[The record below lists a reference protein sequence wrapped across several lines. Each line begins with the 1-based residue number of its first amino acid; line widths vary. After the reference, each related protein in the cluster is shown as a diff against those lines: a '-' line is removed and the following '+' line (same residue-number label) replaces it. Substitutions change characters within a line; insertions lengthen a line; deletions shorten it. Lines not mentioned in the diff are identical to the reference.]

1 MTVDLPSII
10 AGIVEARHRDYQ
22 ADLAQSAV
30 GSQIPETIE
39 RIRSAYHR
47 DWEVRRLGEAQAL
60 RASLAD
66 GIPVPVLSVCG
77 HGTAET
83 RYTQYLAYFLNPLK
97 PHGLGVRYLDGLLS
111 LMRLSNPSIPSDM
124 DVTGAIVE
132 AEVYIGSAP
141 GHNDRPVGCTCDI
154 VVECPGYVVFIE
166 HKVKSGQSANP
177 NSGDRQLVRYDIA
190 IDGNSA
196 YRSPSRIRI
205 YLTPGGNASFGL
217 VEWFGLSHF
226 DLAQV
231 ALDLLRS
238 GGGLSTTARENLLRF
253 AIDLALG
260 PYERAE
266 DEIRDLEA
274 RAISASWDT
283 DFGERLRFDRIVDRN
298 RLLVD
303 LLLEGSR

>member
-1 MTVDLPSII
+1 MTAKLESVIQRVVD
-10 AGIVEARHRDYQ
+10 ARRREQ
-22 ADLAQSAV
+22 QEDLIQSAE
-30 GSQIPETIE
+30 GSRLPETIE

-47 DWEVRRLGEAQAL
+47 DWEERRLGEAEAL
-60 RASLAD
+60 QTSLAG
-66 GIPVPVLSVCG
+66 GIPVPVLSACG

-97 PHGLGVRYLDGLLS
+97 PHGLGARYLDGLLS
-111 LMRLSNPSIPSDM
+111 RMRLSNPSIPSEI
-124 DVTGAIVE
+124 DVTQAVVE

-141 GHNDRPVGCTCDI
+141 GQNGHPVGCTCDV
-154 VVECPGYVVFIE
+154 VVECSGYIFFIE

-177 NSGDRQLVRYDIA
+177 NSTDRQLVRYDIA
-190 IDGNSA
+190 IDGNPA
-196 YRSPSRIRI
+196 YRGLPKIRI
-205 YLTPGGNASFGL
+205 YLTPGGNPASGL
-217 VEWFGLSHF
+217 VDWLGLSHS
-226 DLAQV
+226 DLAHV
-231 ALDLLRS
+231 ALDLLRDTD
-238 GGGLSTTARENLLRF
+238 LSATARENLLRF
-253 AIDLALG
+253 AVDLALG

-274 RAISASWDT
+274 RAISATQDA

>member
-1 MTVDLPSII
+1 MTANLTSVIERV
-10 AGIVEARHRDYQ
+10 VEARRRENRE
-22 ADLAQSAV
+22 DLAQSAA
-30 GSQIPETIE
+30 GSRITETIE
-39 RIRSAYHR
+39 QIRSAYHR
-47 DWEVRRLGEAQAL
+47 GWEERRLDEARAL
-60 RASLAD
+60 KASLAD

-83 RYTQYLAYFLNPLK
+83 RYTQYLAYFLNPSK
-97 PHGLGVRYLDGLLS
+97 PHGLGARYLDGLLS
-111 LMRLSNPSIPSDM
+111 LMRLSNPSVPSDL
-124 DVTGAIVE
+124 DLTAANVE

-141 GHNDRPVGCTCDI
+141 GQNGRPVGCTCDV
-154 VVECPGYVVFIE
+154 VVECPGYVFFIE

-177 NSGDRQLVRYDIA
+177 NSSDRQLVRYDIA
-190 IDGNSA
+190 IDGNPA
-196 YRSPSRIRI
+196 YHDPSKIRI
-205 YLTPGGNASFGL
+205 YLTPGGSASSGHVDWL
-217 VEWFGLSHF
+217 GLSHS

-238 GGGLSTTARENLLRF
+238 DGISATARENLLRF
-253 AIDLALG
+253 AVDLALG

-266 DEIRDLEA
+266 DEIKDLEV
-274 RAISASWDT
+274 RAASATRDA